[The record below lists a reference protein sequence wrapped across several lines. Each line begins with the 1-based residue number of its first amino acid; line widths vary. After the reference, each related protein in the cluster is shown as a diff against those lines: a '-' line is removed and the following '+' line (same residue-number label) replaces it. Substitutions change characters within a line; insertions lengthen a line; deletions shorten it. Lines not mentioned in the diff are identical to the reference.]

1 MTPGGRHRVVLSSG
15 LQFNEEDPVFYMC
28 VQQQPGGDFVHQ
40 GQHRAVRVRVVREL
54 VPAWFQVIV
63 IVVCLLLSGTFSGL
77 NLGLMSLDQTEL
89 KIVMSTG
96 TEQEKS
102 HAKVGALGR

>member
-1 MTPGGRHRVVLSSG
+1 MLLQGGGPGLT
-15 LQFNEEDPVFYMC
+15 
-28 VQQQPGGDFVHQ
+28 
-40 GQHRAVRVRVVREL
+40 VRVRRPL
-54 VPAWFQVIV
+54 LPLPLTIALLA
-63 IVVCLLLSGTFSGL
+63 LLLCLSGLFSGL